1 MGGRRLEPGRLNTT
15 SDSAPD
21 SALSSRGGRDDET
34 QARGTSAPAGPD
46 ATFGGVNV
54 TIGVA
59 APAIRRT
66 MSGIAMNIS
75 LKDKVCLVTGG
86 SRGIGKAIVLA
97 LAESGATVAFDYRE
111 RRDAAEAVLAEVEER
126 GGRAAIFQA
135 DVSDVDA
142 VNAMVE
148 AVREKFGP
156 VSILDNNADI
166 NRDKSFSKLT
176 HEQWDEVLSMN
187 LSGAFNVTK
196 AVMPDMLEQ
205 KWGRIVNVSSIVG
218 QRGNFG
224 QANYAAAKA
233 GLIGFTKTVA
243 LETARKGV
251 TANAPGFIDTD
262 MMASVPEDV
271 LAKICA
277 TIPVARMGKPEEI
290 APIVVFLASDQ
301 AAYIT
306 GQVIAANGGLYM

>member
-1 MGGRRLEPGRLNTT
+1 
-15 SDSAPD
+15 
-21 SALSSRGGRDDET
+21 
-34 QARGTSAPAGPD
+34 
-46 ATFGGVNV
+46 
-54 TIGVA
+54 
-59 APAIRRT
+59 

-156 VSILDNNADI
+156 VSILVNNAGI

-251 TANAPGFIDTD
+251 TANAIAPGFIDTD